1 MVKFPL
7 AKVAHDELDRFS
19 RAVWGNPQAVLRR
32 SGDIEF
38 IDLKDYPAFRQLFGG
53 AVSYDK
59 ILVREEYHIALRA
72 LETKMYYRG
81 AYVTGQ
87 PGIGKAV

>member
-1 MVKFPL
+1 MIESPL
-7 AKVAHDELDRFS
+7 AKVDRDELDKF
-19 RAVWGNPQAVLRR
+19 AQVVWGNPQAVLRR
-32 SGDIEF
+32 SGDMEF
-38 IDLKDYPAFRQLFGG
+38 IDLKGYPAFRQLFAG
-53 AVSYDK
+53 AASYDK
-59 ILVREEYHIALRA
+59 ILVREEYRIALRA